1 MVTRID
7 RRSFLVGT
15 AAVAAATTLP
25 LPVFAQG
32 KPVKIGLLTVKTGPL
47 AAGGIQMEQGLT
59 RFLKDRNYTLAG
71 RKAEVVVGDTGGNPA
86 GTKTK
91 TQELVERDNVDMILG
106 PLAAFELLAIS
117 DYAAQAKMP
126 ILSLAAAEDMTQRKP
141 NPWFVRA
148 TSSSAQCAHVMAD
161 HCAKTLKYKRMV
173 LIADDIAYGQEMNA
187 GFQRVFEEGGG
198 KVVQKMFPPLTAPDY
213 GSFLA
218 QMKTN
223 VDAIFLGFAG
233 SNGFRF
239 IRQFN
244 EYGLNGKVHLV
255 GGMTAIDESVLR
267 NMGDE
272 ALGIQTSCWY
282 SAELAN
288 PINAKF
294 APAFRKAYSYDPG
307 FYAAAT
313 YTNGAVLEAALNAVK
328 GNIANKDAFMAALRK
343 TNVQTARGPVHFDDY
358 GNVVGDVYI
367 RQVQRKD
374 GRLVNAVVKTYPN
387 VSQFWTY
394 DPKQFLANPVYS
406 RDYPP
411 AKNLES

>member
-1 MVTRID
+1 MSN
-7 RRSFLVGT
+7 RRDFLQGT
-15 AAVAAATTLP
+15 AAAGMSLALP
-25 LPVFAQG
+25 GLAHAQG
-32 KPVKIGLLTVKTGPL
+32 AEPIRVGLLTVKTGPL
-47 AAGGIQMEQGLT
+47 ASGGIDMERGMQMYLA
-59 RFLKDRNYTLAG
+59 DRGNTLAG
-71 RKAEVVVGDTGGNPA
+71 RKIQLIVADTGGVPA
-86 GTKTK
+86 TAKSK
-91 TQELVERDNVDMILG
+91 TQELVELNKVNVLIG
-106 PLAAFELLAIS
+106 PLAAFEALAID
-117 DYAAQAKMP
+117 DYIRAHKVP
-126 ILSLAAAEDMTQRKP
+126 TLSVAAAEDMTQRKP

-187 GFQRVFEEGGG
+187 GFQRVFEENGG
-198 KVVQKMFPPLTAPDY
+198 KVIQKMFPPLTAPDY

-218 QMKTN
+218 QLKTN
-223 VDAIFLGFAG
+223 ADAIFLGFAG
-233 SNGFRF
+233 SNGFRY

-244 EYGLNGKVHLV
+244 EYGLKGKLALV

-294 APAFRKAYSYDPG
+294 APAFRKAYGYDPG

-313 YTNGAVLEAALNAVK
+313 YVNGSVLEGALNAVK

-358 GNVVGDVYI
+358 GNVVGDVFI
-367 RQVQRKD
+367 RQVVRKD